1 MGLQT
6 GAATSSALGTT
17 QTQLS
22 PGGIQ
27 PRIQHG
33 GFAEIYEKVLSG
45 TRQADLNEHIAGI
58 QNRVLQGEQFSP
70 RELLLLQVS
79 VGRFN
84 MQVELVSK
92 VAESANATL
101 RRLQGS

>member
-1 MGLQT
+1 MELHT
-6 GAATSSALGTT
+6 GAVASVSLGKTHTELSTT
-17 QTQLS
+17 
-22 PGGIQ
+22 GIQ
-27 PRIQHG
+27 PRIQNG

-84 MQVELVSK
+84 MQVELVAK